1 MHNSRATLRYARQR
15 QQVLADEPPLVKM
28 FLARQRRAV
37 LAGLQAAQTR
47 DLATAPAAA
56 ARPGIAAMLAA
67 SPAEAWQHGTAGM
80 YDHRHAVALPWG
92 FTPAE
97 VGLPA
102 PHWESR
108 NSRWCGHGSRL
119 VQRTGPPGSADPCCT
134 ADVASGPAQ
143 RGSITTTACPVLSRA
158 VGQCP
163 TEPLRVKISH

>member
-97 VGLPA
+97 VGLPTGIWHGTA
-102 PHWESR
+102 NSEISPGMAEHLAQVMPRASLTMLPGEGHLLLFTHW
-108 NSRWCGHGSRL
+108 
-119 VQRTGPPGSADPCCT
+119 ADILRQL
-134 ADVASGPAQ
+134 GAQ
-143 RGSITTTACPVLSRA
+143 QLATP
-158 VGQCP
+158 
-163 TEPLRVKISH
+163 ELR